1 MSLWSPAGPPGKRT
15 APLAEEY
22 RETPVWW
29 DDTTFPTVEE
39 SPLPG
44 TADVVVVGAGFTGLT
59 AAARIGANGKHAIVV
74 DTGALGE
81 GASGRNA
88 GMIHAGVRRSVDF
101 LERKH
106 GAAGRALFDASVDA
120 YAFVAKTAA
129 TAAPDAAYTQSGW
142 LHLAHRKSRM
152 KGLRADE
159 ANRRQ
164 RLGEATV
171 MLEEAALESEAPCRG
186 FHGAML
192 TNNGASIHP
201 ARYLAGLARLALT
214 SGASL
219 HPHTRVQ
226 SIESLG
232 NGSLIHTSRGDI
244 TAGEVLI
251 ATNGYT
257 DSAAPWARRRVIPI
271 GSYIIATEPL
281 GDLRAADVSPHRRMM
296 SDTRNFLH
304 YWRLSPDNRLV
315 FGGRTSFA
323 PVSVQTARDRLYAA
337 MIAIYPQ
344 LAGVRI
350 SHAWTGNV
358 GFTFDQL
365 PHLTRSEGVTYAM
378 GYCGSGVALGSWMGT
393 LAGEWIARGARPAF
407 ADLRFPRIPLYR
419 GHPWFLP
426 LVGVYYSLL
435 DRF

>member
-1 MSLWSPAGPPGKRT
+1 MSLWATPGPPGTRT
-15 APLAEEY
+15 APLAQDY
-22 RETPVWW
+22 RETPLWW
-29 DDTTFPTVEE
+29 DDTTFPMLVE
-39 SPLPG
+39 SPLPA
-44 TADVVVVGAGFTGLT
+44 TADAVVVGAGFTGLT
-59 AAARIGANGKHAIVV
+59 AAARIASQGKHVVVV
-74 DTGALGE
+74 DSAALGE

-88 GMIHAGVRRSVDF
+88 GMIHAGVRRDIAF

-106 GAAGRALFDASVDA
+106 GAAGKALHDASVEA
-120 YAFVAKTAA
+120 YAFVARTAA
-129 TAAPDAAYTQSGW
+129 AAAPDAFYTQSGW
-142 LHLAHRKSRM
+142 LHLAHRASRM
-152 KGLRADE
+152 KGLRAE
-159 ANRRQ
+159 EKERR
-164 RLGEATV
+164 RLLGESTV
-171 MLEEAALESEAPCRG
+171 MLEEPALESEAPCRG
-186 FHGAML
+186 FFGGML
-192 TNNGASIHP
+192 TDNGASIHP
-201 ARYLAGLARLALT
+201 ARYLAGLARLSLAG
-214 SGASL
+214 GATI
-219 HPHTRVQ
+219 HAHTQVL
-226 SIESLG
+226 SIERLET
-232 NGSLIHTSRGDI
+232 GSIVHTSRGDI
-244 TAGEVLI
+244 AAGDVLV

-257 DSAAPWARRRVIPI
+257 DGAAPWARRRIIPI

-304 YWRLSPDNRLV
+304 YWRLSPDGRLV

-323 PVSVQTARDRLYAA
+323 PVSVQTARDRLYRA

-365 PHLTRSEGVTYAM
+365 PHLTRSDGVTYAM

-393 LAGEWIARGARPAF
+393 LAGEWIARGAQPAF

-435 DRF
+435 DRL

>member
-1 MSLWSPAGPPGKRT
+1 MSLWAPPGPPGTHT
-15 APLAEEY
+15 APLAEDY
-22 RETPVWW
+22 RETPLWW
-29 DDTTFPTVEE
+29 DDTTFPTLVE
-39 SPLPG
+39 SPLPA

-59 AAARIGANGKHAIVV
+59 AAARIAAHGKHVVVV
-74 DTGALGE
+74 DSGALGE

-88 GMIHAGVRRSVDF
+88 GMIHAGVRRDVAF

-106 GAAGRALFDASVDA
+106 GAAGKALHDASVEA
-120 YAFVAKTAA
+120 YAFVARTAA
-129 TAAPDAAYTQSGW
+129 TAAPDAHYTQSGW
-142 LHLAHRKSRM
+142 LHLAHRASRM
-152 KGLRADE
+152 KGLRKE
-159 ANRRQ
+159 EVERRKL
-164 RLGEATV
+164 LGESTV
-171 MLEEAALESEAPCRG
+171 MLEEPALESEAPCRG
-186 FHGAML
+186 FFGGML
-192 TNNGASIHP
+192 TDNGASIHP
-201 ARYLAGLARLALT
+201 ARYLAGLARM
-214 SGASL
+214 
-219 HPHTRVQ
+219 
-226 SIESLG
+226 SLG
-232 NGSLIHTSRGDI
+232 NGAIIQAHTQVRSIEQLAAGSAVHTSRGDI
-244 TAGEVLI
+244 TAGDVLV

-257 DSAAPWARRRVIPI
+257 DGAAPWARRRVIPI

-281 GDLRAADVSPHRRMM
+281 GDVRAADVSPQRRMM

-304 YWRLSPDNRLV
+304 YWRLSPDGRLV

-323 PVSVQTARDRLYAA
+323 PVSVQTARDRLYKA

-393 LAGEWIARGARPAF
+393 LAGEWIARGAQPAF

-435 DRF
+435 DRL